1 MDFPLFGV
9 REPALPVVVA
19 PPLFVSADPARSVRA
34 RFPRPSVSSVS
45 VFTCVV
51 VEFARGQSVWTPR
64 VWTPRARAG
73 TPVETE
79 NLKFHPSRIR
89 TSALALARD
98 LASRP
103 GERETSSAEPFVS
116 PFDRADARRLE
127 RRDGES
133 IIPST
138 DWRIRVV
145 ARAASMRARDDARIG
160 GEAKRANVRRVAGA
174 SASETTRARLC
185 GGDGRVGGS
194 PVVGRLKWCMVIV

>member
-1 MDFPLFGV
+1 VD
-9 REPALPVVVA
+9 A
-19 PPLFVSADPARSVRA
+19 S
-34 RFPRPSVSSVS
+34 
-45 VFTCVV
+45 
-51 VEFARGQSVWTPR
+51 
-64 VWTPRARAG
+64 RARAG

-103 GERETSSAEPFVS
+103 GERETSSAEPFFS
-116 PFDRADARRLE
+116 PAFSADARRLE

-133 IIPST
+133 IIAST
-138 DWRIRVV
+138 DWRIRVL